1 MITERLALPKVPIV
15 ACTDSRSLYDCLVK
29 LGTTKEKRLMIDIMA
44 LREAY
49 ERSELMDIRWVDG
62 RDNPADS
69 MTKAGC
75 NSAMETLINFNEL
88 ELRLQGW
95 VNRDHHPTNGGA
107 NPTRDD
113 E

>member
-1 MITERLALPKVPIV
+1 
-15 ACTDSRSLYDCLVK
+15 
-29 LGTTKEKRLMIDIMA
+29 
-44 LREAY
+44 
-49 ERSELMDIRWVDG
+49 MDIRWVDG
-62 RDNPADS
+62 RDNPADA

-95 VNRDHHPTNGGA
+95 VNRDHHPTNGDT